1 MHIHKIQITNF
12 RLLKNVELL
21 LEKQTT
27 VIVGRNNSG
36 KTSLT
41 ELFRRLLQDKSPT
54 FQLEDFSL
62 ASHEEFWSAFLLFTK
77 GGEQDK
83 IRAALPVI
91 EVRLTVS
98 YEKGTPSL
106 GPLSEFIIDLNP
118 DCTDACI
125 VIRYEL
131 KLGEIDSMFKEIAL
145 DAFATEKH
153 KKIAFFRIIKER
165 LSKCYTSNV
174 LAVDPNDA
182 TNQKSVEW
190 SQLRSLIQS
199 GFINAQRG
207 LDDISHR
214 DKDVLGKILEELLSN
229 ASADSADANDRDIAR
244 KLEAAVKNIQKD
256 IDDGFNTELVGLI
269 PAFSLFGYPGF
280 SDPGLMT
287 ETTLDVKR
295 LLTDHTKVHY
305 AGVNGINLPE
315 AYNGLGARNLIF
327 ILLKLLE
334 FFKTFKTLPT
344 APATHLVFIEEP
356 EAHLHPQ
363 MQEVFIGKLAEIAKV
378 FADKFSNGIPWPVQF
393 VVTTHSSHLANKA
406 SFDSMRYC
414 LAISDEHAGNVRSTV
429 IKDLR
434 QGLSTTEPKAR
445 DFVHKYMTLTR
456 CDLLFADKAIL
467 IEGTTERILL
477 PLMTQQV
484 DAQMKGKRT
493 LSSQYVSVVEVGGA
507 YAHLFF
513 HLLEFLELRT
523 LVITDLDAT
532 KQNKEKKY
540 VACKVTEGTHTS
552 NTCLRTWFDDA
563 TISPDSLVKKTDAEK
578 THGRLRVAY
587 EVPEK
592 DKEPCGRS
600 FEQAFILAN
609 MKLFGLDR
617 VPVAEL
623 EQKTYDEAE
632 GVTKKSDFAIEY
644 GVNKTGWMVPRY
656 IAEGLNWLAEG
667 TRHLA
672 PPVPAPAVAQPA
684 KTVHAKPKTPDA

>member
-12 RLLKNVELL
+12 RLLKAVELL

-62 ASHEEFWSAFLLFTK
+62 ASHEDFWTAYLLLAK
-77 GGEQDK
+77 GEDQDK
-83 IRAALPVI
+83 IRAALPII
-91 EVRLTVS
+91 EVRLTIR
-98 YEKGTPSL
+98 YEKPISDL
-106 GPLSEFIIDLNP
+106 GPLADFIIDLNP

-131 KLGEIDSMFKEIAL
+131 KPGEMAAMFKEV
-145 DAFATEKH
+145 AFDGKLSDTQ
-153 KKIAFFRIIKER
+153 KKIEFFRLIKER
-165 LSKCYTSNV
+165 LSKCYTANV
-174 LAVDPNDA
+174 FAVDPNDP
-182 TNQKSVEW
+182 TNQKPVEP
-190 SQLRSLIQS
+190 SHLRSLIQS

-214 DKDVLGKILEELLSN
+214 DKDVLGKILEGLLSN
-229 ASADSADANDRDIAR
+229 AAADSADANDRDIAR
-244 KLEAAVKNIQKD
+244 KLEAAVKSIQQD
-256 IDDGFNTELVGLI
+256 IDAGFNTELVGLI

-280 SDPGLMT
+280 SDPGLLT

-295 LLTDHTKVHY
+295 LLSDHTKVHY

-334 FFKTFKTLPT
+334 FFKSFKTLPT
-344 APATHLVFIEEP
+344 APATHLIFIEEP

-378 FADKFSNGIPWPVQF
+378 FADKFNNKLPWPVQF

-414 LAISDEHAGNVRSTV
+414 LAISDEHAGSVRSTI

-434 QGLSTTEPKAR
+434 QGLSSTEKSAR
-445 DFVHKYMTLTR
+445 EFVHKYMTLTR

-477 PLMTQQV
+477 PMMISQV
-484 DAQMKGKRT
+484 DAKSGDKRT
-493 LSSQYVSVVEVGGA
+493 LSSQYISVVEVGGA

-513 HLLEFLELRT
+513 GLLKFLELRT
-523 LVITDLDAT
+523 LIITDLDAT
-532 KQNKEKKY
+532 KQNDDKKY
-540 VACKVTEGTHTS
+540 IACKVTEGTHTS
-552 NTCLRTWFDDA
+552 NACLKNWFSDPA
-563 TISPDSLVKKTDAEK
+563 ISPDALIKKTDTEK
-578 THGRLRVAY
+578 THELLRVTY

-592 DKEPCGRS
+592 NGEPCGRS

-609 MKLFGLDR
+609 MKLFGCDQ
-617 VPVAEL
+617 VAAPES
-623 EQKTYDEAE
+623 ENITYDEAGRVE
-632 GVTKKSDFAIEY
+632 KKSDFAIEY
-644 GVNKTGWMVPRY
+644 GINKTDWVVPRY
-656 IAEGLNWLAEG
+656 ISDGLKWLAEG
-667 TRHLA
+667 TRNL
-672 PPVPAPAVAQPA
+672 PPPSESP
-684 KTVHAKPKTPDA
+684 TVLPPPRRVKPKKSND